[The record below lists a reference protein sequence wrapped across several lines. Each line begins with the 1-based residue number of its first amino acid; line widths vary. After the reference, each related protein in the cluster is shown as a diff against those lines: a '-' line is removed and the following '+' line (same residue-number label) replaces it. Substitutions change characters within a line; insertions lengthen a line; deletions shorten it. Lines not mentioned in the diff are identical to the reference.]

1 MIRLR
6 LLKQQTITT
15 YSLID
20 QYEVGSVDNENK
32 DIINLLINGIS
43 ALINKYSDLLSDPN
57 IATSLLN
64 KDIDEWN
71 IKDVESIKGALAL
84 VGLRL
89 VITDE
94 TQDDVVIKEKSVMYL
109 GIDSSFKKSEVIP
122 AGQYTIEEY
131 RPNIDVLSNFR
142 KVIPDMFFNSN
153 KFLNNPIES
162 LLGNCL
168 ESKQLSGVY
177 DAITIDKLFRL
188 LKSMNFE
195 ILTIVIT
202 PEN

>member
-1 MIRLR
+1 M
-6 LLKQQTITT
+6 TT
-15 YSLID
+15 YTLID

-43 ALINKYSDLLSDPN
+43 TLINKYSDLLSDPN

-94 TQDDVVIKEKSVMYL
+94 TQEDVVIKEKSVMYL
-109 GIDSSFKKSEVIP
+109 GIDSSFKKAELIP
-122 AGQYTIEEY
+122 AGQYTLEEY
-131 RPNIDVLSNFR
+131 KPNIDVLSNFR

>member
-6 LLKQQTITT
+6 LLKQQTMTT
-15 YSLID
+15 YTLID

-43 ALINKYSDLLSDPN
+43 TLINKYSDLLSDPN

-94 TQDDVVIKEKSVMYL
+94 TQEDVVIKEKSVMYL
-109 GIDSSFKKSEVIP
+109 GIDSSFKKAELIP
-122 AGQYTIEEY
+122 AGQYTLEEY
-131 RPNIDVLSNFR
+131 KPNIDVLSNFR